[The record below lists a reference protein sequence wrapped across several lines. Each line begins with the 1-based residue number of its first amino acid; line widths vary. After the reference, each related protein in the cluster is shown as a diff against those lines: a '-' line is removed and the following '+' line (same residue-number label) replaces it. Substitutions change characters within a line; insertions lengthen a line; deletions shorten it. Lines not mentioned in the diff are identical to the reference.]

1 MTWLTPKEL
10 AAEEANLRLPYDRL
24 KQNALSPRQEVTVKQ
39 RLICNLLVLEK
50 PPGKVRAFRFAS
62 PGLNSLRALQDEKRN
77 LFLLYGWLRQE
88 KPFRIYDSV
97 EVNWTHLMDSRIG
110 RSQIFFFAGQTL
122 SCNEFWTYLGVL
134 YEVVIDSLKSA
145 GDTLKEG
152 IVSAIR
158 KSTPEAIRQRAP
170 QSAKAK

>member
-1 MTWLTPKEL
+1 
-10 AAEEANLRLPYDRL
+10 
-24 KQNALSPRQEVTVKQ
+24 
-39 RLICNLLVLEK
+39 
-50 PPGKVRAFRFAS
+50 
-62 PGLNSLRALQDEKRN
+62 
-77 LFLLYGWLRQE
+77 
-88 KPFRIYDSV
+88 
-97 EVNWTHLMDSRIG
+97 MDSRIG
-110 RSQIFFFAGQTL
+110 RTQIFFFAGQTL